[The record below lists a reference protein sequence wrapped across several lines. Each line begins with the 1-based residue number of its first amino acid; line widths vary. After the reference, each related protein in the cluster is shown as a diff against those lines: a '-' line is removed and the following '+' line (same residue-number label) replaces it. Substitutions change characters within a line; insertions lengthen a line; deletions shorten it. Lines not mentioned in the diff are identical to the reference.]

1 MNLEPFC
8 HKGNYRWLDISQ
20 PFNYLGF
27 TWATDGRIIVRVPQQ
42 DVPPPFPRV
51 PSPELVSSVWE
62 AYPAPGR
69 ACWSILPVDSVPKV
83 KRVKCEACGGSGIY
97 VDVPCGEC
105 DGKRSIPKPV
115 PCGLGNRVFS
125 NLYLRIM
132 IENLP
137 HPIEVA
143 TGYGS
148 KEMPLAFRFPG
159 GQGLVMPMR
168 SDTIPQVKVM

>member
-1 MNLEPFC
+1 
-8 HKGNYRWLDISQ
+8 
-20 PFNYLGF
+20 
-27 TWATDGRIIVRVPQQ
+27 
-42 DVPPPFPRV
+42 
-51 PSPELVSSVWE
+51 
-62 AYPAPGR
+62 
-69 ACWSILPVDSVPKV
+69 VDSVPKV
-83 KRVKCEACGGSGIY
+83 KRVKCEACGGNGIY

-105 DGKRSIPKPV
+105 DSKGSIPKPV
-115 PCGLGNRVFS
+115 MCGFGNRVFS

-132 IENLP
+132 VENLP

-148 KEMPLAFRFPG
+148 KEAPLPFRFPG